1 MFETMSDRN
10 MLATSNKQLQS
21 MMDDAKCTEAEQ
33 EKVRVRRRKLQNRI
47 SARASVSRKNKHLS
61 EVLASNAYLHK
72 ALDDFKARYNQLE
85 SRLADVDVDFTV
97 ATKLA
102 QQNVQYRLE
111 VELLTTLLERTKRP
125 RVVRSVPLSPPQS
138 EYSVGAGP
146 RTPPATFG
154 APHTPP
160 ADGTSTGQN
169 RIRPILGDFDPRTAA
184 VISTT
189 MHDPTYVASPRRT
202 TPRRGAIDFDSSF
215 DLEDSPMFD
224 ADFHAFNHESHPFD
238 DLVTDYSDGTLLFE
252 MPSIAFNM

>member
-125 RVVRSVPLSPPQS
+125 RVVHSVPLSPPQS
-138 EYSVGAGP
+138 EYSV
-146 RTPPATFG
+146 G

-202 TPRRGAIDFDSSF
+202 TPRPGAIDFDSSF